1 MIERIDNN
9 YRFKLNS
16 PFNLERSET
25 EQSSI
30 TEYWESLNSN
40 SAFSND
46 NGFVYL
52 VTSYQA
58 TNSGYLFNIGQT
70 HYCDLVY
77 ARDTKKIIA
86 HSLFV
91 SSYIK
96 TSDDYIC
103 VILDKNNRINTIGG
117 LADSSDFCGGSFLP
131 EKCLHREVNEELG
144 INLLDQ
150 ELFRYRTKY
159 VKLPSSDEAN
169 ISLFP
174 IGLIYEIRTKLTSI
188 ELKNW
193 YSNNYSQTD
202 GEVKSL
208 LFVNRDNYKSLPKV
222 NIVRYIPELL
232 DHIFDRSSDTG
243 Y

>member
-1 MIERIDNN
+1 MIERIDSN
-9 YRFKLNS
+9 YSFQLNS

-30 TEYWESLNSN
+30 TEYWESFNNN
-40 SAFSND
+40 SAVANE

-86 HSLFV
+86 RSLFV

-103 VILDKNNRINTIGG
+103 IILDKNNRINTIGG
-117 LADSSDFCGGSFLP
+117 LADSSDFCGGSFFP
-131 EKCLHREVNEELG
+131 EKCLHREFNEELG
-144 INLLDQ
+144 MNLLDK
-150 ELFRYRTKY
+150 ELFQYRPRY
-159 VKLPSSDEAN
+159 VKLPGSDEAKF
-169 ISLFP
+169 SLFP
-174 IGLIYEIRTKLTSI
+174 IGLIYEIGTKLTSI
-188 ELKNW
+188 ELNYW
-193 YSNNYSQTD
+193 YSNNRSRTD

-208 LFVNRDNYKSLPKV
+208 LFINRDNYKSLPKV
-222 NIVRYIPELL
+222 NTVRYIPELL
-232 DHIFDRSSDTG
+232 GHIFDSISGTEC
-243 Y
+243 